1 MIELDIPG
9 RGPLRIHHLVSD
21 VNGTLAVDGQ
31 LIDGLAKRIAEIRDR
46 VTVHLLTA
54 DTHGRQ
60 ALIDEQLGLVAVRV
74 HAGGEAAQKEAY
86 VRNLG
91 AENVVALGQGA
102 NDAKMLKVAGLGI
115 CVLSREG
122 TAVETLQSADL
133 LMPDIFAA
141 LDLFNKPLRMIAS
154 LRK

>member
-9 RGPLRIHHLVSD
+9 RGPLRIQHLVSD

-31 LIDGLAKRIAEIRDR
+31 LIDGLVKRFTELRDR
-46 VTVHLLTA
+46 VIVHLLTA

-60 ALIDEQLGLVAVRV
+60 AVIDKQLGLVAFRVR
-74 HAGGEAAQKEAY
+74 AGDEAAQKEAY
-86 VRNLG
+86 IRNLG
-91 AENVVALGQGA
+91 AETVVALGQGA
-102 NDAKMLKVAGLGI
+102 NDAKMLKAAGLGI
-115 CVLSREG
+115 CVLSQEG
-122 TAVETLQSADL
+122 TAIETLQSADL
-133 LMPDIFAA
+133 VMPDIFSA

>member
-1 MIELDIPG
+1 MIELVIPG
-9 RGPLRIHHLVSD
+9 RGPLQIQHLVSD

-31 LIDGLAKRIAEIRDR
+31 LIDGLVKRIANLRDR

-60 ALIDEQLGLVAVRV
+60 ALIDKQLGLVAVRV
-74 HAGGEAAQKEAY
+74 QAGDEASQKEAY
-86 VRNLG
+86 VRDLG
-91 AENVVALGQGA
+91 AETVVALGQGA
-102 NDAKMLKVAGLGI
+102 NDANMLKAAGLGI
-115 CVLSREG
+115 CVLSQEG

-133 LMPDIFAA
+133 LMPDIFSA

>member
-9 RGPLRIHHLVSD
+9 RGPLRIQHLVSD

-31 LIDGLAKRIAEIRDR
+31 LIDGLVKRIAELRDR

-60 ALIDEQLGLVAVRV
+60 AVIDKQLGLVAVRV
-74 HAGGEAAQKEAY
+74 QAGDEAAQKEAY

-91 AENVVALGQGA
+91 AETVVALGQGA
-102 NDAKMLKVAGLGI
+102 NDAKMLKAAGLGI
-115 CVLSREG
+115 CVLSQEG
-122 TAVETLQSADL
+122 TAVEALQSADL
-133 LMPDIFAA
+133 LMPDIFSA

>member
-9 RGPLRIHHLVSD
+9 RGPLRIQHLVSD

-31 LIDGLAKRIAEIRDR
+31 LIDGLVKRIAELRDR

-60 ALIDEQLGLVAVRV
+60 AVIDKKLGLVAVRV
-74 HAGGEAAQKEAY
+74 RAGNEAAQKEAY

-91 AENVVALGQGA
+91 AETVVALGQGA
-102 NDAKMLKVAGLGI
+102 NDAKMLKAAGLGI

-122 TAVETLQSADL
+122 TATETLQAADL
-133 LMPDIFAA
+133 LMPDIFSV

-154 LRK
+154 LRR